1 MRAYALVSPDL
12 APQFTDQPMPRVA
25 ADEVLVR
32 VHNSSVNPHDA
43 LVASGAARRYL
54 TYVYPVVL
62 GSDLCGTVK
71 EVGHGV
77 SDLHP
82 GDRVLGLVSGK
93 VAARGTFAE
102 FVAVRRDWVTRVPE
116 QVDDVSAGALG
127 LAALTAL
134 RCLEVVKPAEGDVVF
149 VNGASG
155 GVGSYLVQML
165 AAAGVEVLASAGA
178 DDKATFVISL
188 GATHAVRYRAGGLEG
203 QIRALHPG
211 GVTAVV
217 DLVTGDRAA
226 LEVFAGQVLHPAGR
240 IVSTRHA
247 ADPVGGREATN
258 VVAQLDRAAIE
269 RLVQMVGSGTVRPA
283 VTAVYP
289 FAQLEEAFGELGRG
303 ARGKLAIQVG
313 VNP

>member
-12 APQFTDQPMPRVA
+12 APQFTDQPMPLVA

-62 GSDLCGTVK
+62 GSDLYGTVE
-71 EVGHGV
+71 EVGHEV

-102 FVAVRRDWVTRVPE
+102 LVAIRRDWVTRVPE

-134 RCLEVVKPAEGDVVF
+134 RCLEAVKPAEGDVVL

-165 AAAGVEVLASAGA
+165 ATARVEVLASAGT
-178 DDKATFVISL
+178 DDKATFVTSL
-188 GATHAVRYRAGGLEG
+188 GATHAIRYHQGGIEG

-211 GVTAVV
+211 GVSAVV
-217 DLVTGDRAA
+217 DLVTADRSA
-226 LEVFAGQVLHPAGR
+226 LEAFAGRVLHPAGR

-247 ADPVGGREATN
+247 ADPVGDRDATN
-258 VVAQLDRAAIE
+258 VAAQLDRAALELLAQLLGGGGI
-269 RLVQMVGSGTVRPA
+269 RAA
-283 VTAVYP
+283 VSAVYP
-289 FAQLEEAFGELGRG
+289 LAEIGDAFAELGRG

-313 VNP
+313 VKP